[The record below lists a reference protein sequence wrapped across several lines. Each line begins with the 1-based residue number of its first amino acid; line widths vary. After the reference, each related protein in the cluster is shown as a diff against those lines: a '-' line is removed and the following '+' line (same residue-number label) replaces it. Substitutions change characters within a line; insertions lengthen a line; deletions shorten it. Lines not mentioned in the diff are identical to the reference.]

1 MIRLRPRNVRM
12 RLTLWYVSV
21 LAAILV
27 LYAAGSSTFLWLN
40 LRREL
45 DRNLI
50 QDIETVESLLS
61 VGPDGNL
68 RLLAQAEENEL
79 DEAQKRLLEIRSLDG
94 ALLYRAD
101 RLRNQNLGGVRAP
114 HEGEN
119 GYSER
124 SSRLPDGTRIR
135 LVSRLHTVGKRP
147 VLIRL
152 GRSEEPLWHEFK
164 DLLWVLLL
172 GLPAAIAIAGF
183 GGYALAGRALAPIDT
198 MTRRAE
204 HITAERLN
212 ERLPVENSEDEL
224 GHLATVFN
232 KTLAR
237 LEQSF
242 EQLRRFTADASHE
255 LRTPLT
261 AIRSVGE
268 VGLQKDGSAAQYRDI
283 IGSMLEE
290 ANHLTRLVDS
300 LLTISRADAGHIQ
313 LNRVQTGLMDLAQES
328 AALLEVL
335 AEEKGQQI
343 SVQGDQS
350 VAVYADRVILRQ
362 ALVNLIDNAVK
373 YSPPAGK
380 ISVYVKR
387 LDSKEA
393 MVEVED
399 SGPGIAPEHQ
409 SKIFDRFYRSDKARS
424 REAGGAG
431 LGLSIAKWAVESHGG
446 LIELQCGD
454 SSGCTFRVRLP
465 LETQVHDPRPLN
477 TEKAYL

>member
-1 MIRLRPRNVRM
+1 
-12 RLTLWYVSV
+12 
-21 LAAILV
+21 
-27 LYAAGSSTFLWLN
+27 
-40 LRREL
+40 
-45 DRNLI
+45 
-50 QDIETVESLLS
+50 
-61 VGPDGNL
+61 
-68 RLLAQAEENEL
+68 
-79 DEAQKRLLEIRSLDG
+79 
-94 ALLYRAD
+94 
-101 RLRNQNLGGVRAP
+101 
-114 HEGEN
+114 
-119 GYSER
+119 
-124 SSRLPDGTRIR
+124 
-135 LVSRLHTVGKRP
+135 
-147 VLIRL
+147 
-152 GRSEEPLWHEFK
+152 
-164 DLLWVLLL
+164 
-172 GLPAAIAIAGF
+172 
-183 GGYALAGRALAPIDT
+183 